1 MPKVKKASGK
11 QRSINDIIPSALAA
25 LEKTIKNDS
34 LPYESVPRE
43 LLVGTELNLSTWSLV
58 VTDACLATITSN
70 LTILDL
76 AGAAKITDDG
86 LQLLSGYTSNML
98 HLNLDNAF
106 RITSL
111 TAITKKC
118 SNLQHLSLSG
128 CMGIDGAGFG
138 ILGQNCRELIS
149 LKLSGCRQ
157 IKPWAFMK
165 IFESCKRLQSLDI
178 SFCTLVTDQEMKVL
192 ADNASDLRQLN
203 LRDCKLLSDVGLS
216 YIALGC
222 LSLTE
227 INLRRSEMPFRIT
240 DVALLQLGQSCRA
253 LVSINLHGCEMI
265 SDTGLSWLSGW
276 TKDLRHLD
284 LSNCNK
290 ITNNGIRHIG
300 EGCPNLRSIA
310 LSNIKR
316 VSDVG
321 LRCLATGCCQ
331 LEAIQASGL
340 LMLSDG
346 VDRTFGLEGIQ
357 ALGQSNCARTMKHLN
372 LRGCSLLSTLT
383 MKAIGN
389 CNNLETLD
397 LGGCDKLTLEGAKSI
412 GKSCKWIRQ
421 LSFGSCGD
429 CISDAMVEVIV
440 NHLDQL
446 ASVNLSHCPK
456 IGDRSLKALSTCNRL
471 DTLDLTGCTGV
482 GDRSILQLCDCH
494 FNPGLRQLYLAQC
507 NKIGDTALVWIIDGL
522 KQTRDG
528 HVSLET
534 LSLKGTQVTQTA
546 VKGIRDRFPY
556 SLLKSNSSFLG
567 FWPLDRTDDRKIIDL
582 YHKRACSAAIIQ
594 ARVRS
599 RRERDTLKRA
609 REVYSKKKV
618 AILIGALYR
627 GRKARRLTR
636 ELRRARKERLRSVL
650 LLQCAF
656 RCRMSRKKRLR
667 LRERKWLTIVPLHS
681 TVIQRHWRG
690 ILGRRKAHEKREE
703 RLKAVQ
709 RQIEA
714 ATRIQACHRMMQA
727 RRIKIKLSEDRRIR
741 ELHRHQAALRL
752 QCAWRKSEG
761 VKELRRLKEAWQK
774 QQEIERA
781 AALRIAGSYLIILS
795 RKALNQR
802 VELTRKR
809 LLCAHVIQRW
819 YRDQKERI
827 SRNIHEAQQI
837 ADTRLIASV
846 MIQRGARR
854 RQAYLQLRALKQKR
868 DAYIALRKESAITL
882 CRWGRLCVAKIRTQR
897 RRLERNEEIRRTI
910 LLKHW
915 ASTKIAAGWRGKLGR
930 DLSNSA
936 RIARAHRWKAMFSKE
951 EQKTF
956 YYNQDTGETRWEK
969 PQCLLDLEPKPICCN
984 CADFLAEIECAGCE
998 EFYCTKCFEFIHYGG
1013 KRQRHSFRLVYDYY
1027 GKRKDY
1033 DREPWQTELSNC

>member
-11 QRSINDIIPSALAA
+11 QKSIKDIIPSALAA
-25 LEKTIKNDS
+25 LAKTIKENS

-43 LLVGTELNLSTWSLV
+43 LLLGTELNLSTWSLV

-70 LTILDL
+70 LTILNL
-76 AGAAKITDDG
+76 TGAAKITDAG
-86 LQLLSGYTSNML
+86 LQLLSGYTSSML

-106 RITSL
+106 RIISL
-111 TAITKKC
+111 TAITEKC

-149 LKLSGCRQ
+149 LKLSGCHQ

-203 LRDCKLLSDVGLS
+203 LRDCKLISDVGLS

-240 DVALLQLGQSCRA
+240 DVALLQLGQSCKA
-253 LVSINLHGCEMI
+253 LVSINLHGCEMV

-276 TKDLRHLD
+276 AKDLRNLD

-300 EGCPNLRSIA
+300 EGCSSLRSIA
-310 LSNIKR
+310 LSNNKR

-321 LRCLATGCCQ
+321 LRCLATGCSQ
-331 LEAIQASGL
+331 LEAIQVSGL
-340 LMLSDG
+340 SVLSDG

-357 ALGQSNCARTMKHLN
+357 ALGQSKCARTMKHLN

-389 CNNLETLD
+389 FIILETLD
-397 LGGCDKLTLEGAKSI
+397 FAGCDKLTLEGAKAI
-412 GKSCKWIRQ
+412 GKSCKLVRQ
-421 LSFGSCGD
+421 LSFASCGD
-429 CISDAMVEVIV
+429 CISDAMVEAIV
-440 NHLDQL
+440 DHLDHL
-446 ASVNLSHCPK
+446 SSVNLSHCPK

-471 DTLDLTGCTGV
+471 DTLDLTGCAGV
-482 GDRSILQLCDCH
+482 GDRSILHLCECH

-507 NKIGDTALVWIIDGL
+507 IKIGDTALVWIIDGL
-522 KQTRDG
+522 KQSRDG

-556 SLLKSNSSFLG
+556 SLLKSNASFLG
-567 FWPLDRTDDRKIIDL
+567 FWPLDRTDDRKIINL

-609 REVYSKKKV
+609 REVYSRKKV

-627 GRKARRLTR
+627 GRKARRLTKN
-636 ELRRARKERLRSVL
+636 LRRARKERLRSVL

-656 RCRMSRKKRLR
+656 RCRLSRKKRLK
-667 LRERKWLTIVPLHS
+667 LRRRKWLTIAPLLS
-681 TVIQRHWRG
+681 IVIQRHWRG
-690 ILGRRKAHEKREE
+690 VLGRRKAEQKREE
-703 RLKAVQ
+703 K
-709 RQIEA
+709 RQEYQHRIGA
-714 ATRIQACHRMMQA
+714 AKQIQACYKMMQA
-727 RRIKIKLSEDRRIR
+727 RRIKLKLREDWRIR

-774 QQEIERA
+774 QQEVDRA
-781 AALRIAGSYLIILS
+781 AALRIADSYRIILS
-795 RKALNQR
+795 RRALNQR

-809 LLCAHVIQRW
+809 LLCAQIIQQW
-819 YRDQKERI
+819 YCDQKERI
-827 SRNIHEAQQI
+827 LRNIQLAQQR
-837 ADTRLIASV
+837 ADTTLIASV
-846 MIQRGARR
+846 LIQRGARR
-854 RQAYLQLRALKQKR
+854 RQAYLQLRTLKQKR
-868 DAYIALRKESAITL
+868 DAYVALRGESATTL
-882 CRWGRLCVAKIRTQR
+882 CRWGRLCVAKIRTQQ
-897 RRLERNEEIRRTI
+897 RRLERNEKFRRTI

-930 DLSNSA
+930 DLTNLA
-936 RIARAHRWKAMFSKE
+936 RVARAHRWKAMFSKE

-956 YYNQDTGETRWEK
+956 YFNQDTGETRWEK

-984 CADFLAEIECAGCE
+984 CADFLAEIECAGCD

-1013 KRQRHSFRLVYDYY
+1013 KRQKHSFRLVYDYY

-1033 DREPWQTELSNC
+1033 DREPWQTQML